1 MDELP
6 YRRLGAWQKAN
17 ELAIEILELVERPP
31 IARQW
36 FFRNQVASCA
46 MSVPVNIAEGQG
58 RGTDLDFASFVDRAR
73 GSLFELDN
81 WLLVARRRAYISEA
95 EHSRY
100 AAAILEVNAMLFKLR
115 NTLRG
120 MAGRRRL

>member
-1 MDELP
+1 MDKLP
-6 YRRLGAWQKAN
+6 YRRLAVWQKAN
-17 ELAIEILELVERPP
+17 ELAIDILSLVERPA

-46 MSVPVNIAEGQG
+46 MSIAVNIAEGQG

-81 WLLVARRRAYISEA
+81 WLLVAARRGYITAAEEAAYSP
-95 EHSRY
+95 R
-100 AAAILEVNAMLFKLR
+100 ILEINAMLFKLR
-115 NTLRG
+115 TTLRG
-120 MAGRRRL
+120 RGGRRTN